1 MTIMATSIYVTG
13 NYHTDLKSARALGIV
28 TGISPKAD
36 QLYDLID
43 NYNIKQISEFQ
54 KDREMALLDELINAC
69 NNGTESDT
77 SDRSSLLPKPILK
90 ANKKP
95 VPMPVKKNNQFRI
108 KPDTPK
114 LKTKSPVN
122 IDTVLR
128 RKPAPPRL
136 KGSGDIMLPK
146 LGNRFN
152 RSIFQ

>member
-1 MTIMATSIYVTG
+1 MAVFTG
-13 NYHTDLKSARALGIV
+13 NYQQDVRTARQLNLFTGVNPKKPVLEGLIADYENNIPESQKISEIALV
-28 TGISPKAD
+28 D
-36 QLYDLID
+36 QLLTACD
-43 NYNIKQISEFQ
+43 NNDTE
-54 KDREMALLDELINAC
+54 KD
-69 NNGTESDT
+69 
-77 SDRSSLLPKPILK
+77 DRPVSLLPKPILK

-152 RSIFQ
+152 RSLFQ

>member
-1 MTIMATSIYVTG
+1 MSVFTG
-13 NYHTDLKSARALGIV
+13 NYQQDVRTARQLNLFTGVNPKNAVLKGLIADYENNIPESQKISEIALV
-28 TGISPKAD
+28 D
-36 QLYDLID
+36 QLLTACD
-43 NYNIKQISEFQ
+43 NNDTE
-54 KDREMALLDELINAC
+54 KD
-69 NNGTESDT
+69 
-77 SDRSSLLPKPILK
+77 DRPVSLLPKPILK

-152 RSIFQ
+152 RSLFQ